1 LSSASLIATISGTTE
16 RTNAGRSARFSRDV
30 AFGSSQPFS
39 TIDVEARMAPAL
51 AHVKWFADF
60 DWTSAPSTMA
70 EITTPTFWTMLA
82 LSVVVLAA
90 LVALDKR
97 IDAITGAQRLR
108 HWFETKSGFSLLVM
122 RVGAF
127 ATLLVAWQ
135 QGTLF
140 APELEVHNLWIE
152 RLQLAI
158 IVLLFWERT
167 TTLSGL
173 GLLAIWFYGAARFG
187 IFHMLDYMNVLGV
200 AYFLTV
206 RPLSN
211 KTLQA
216 SALPALYASLG
227 VSLMWLGCEKL
238 VYPQWINYLLEQ
250 NPVLTLGLD
259 RDFFRVAA
267 AFIELGLG
275 FMLILGLFGR
285 SLSITITLTFFLT
298 TMVFGKLEIIGHTL
312 VHAALIVFLFEGPGH
327 SFRPPA
333 YFHRGVPLRMAFA
346 TVNFVLAVGVML
358 LAYTANAQRA
368 AAAAASSNPLA
379 GADSTTCGAVNGHE
393 MDHPPF
399 EVPAGEAAPTL
410 AMEIVPDVVGGWNLR
425 FAVTDFRF
433 APEHAGGEHA
443 MGEGHI
449 HLHVDGRKEARVY
462 SEWFHLPALPPG
474 EHQISATLNTNDH
487 REYRRDG
494 KPIGAEANV
503 TAKP

>member
-1 LSSASLIATISGTTE
+1 MSPT
-16 RTNAGRSARFSRDV
+16 
-30 AFGSSQPFS
+30 
-39 TIDVEARMAPAL
+39 L

-60 DWTSAPSTMA
+60 DWSSAPSTLG
-70 EITTPTFWTMLA
+70 EIATPVFWAMLA
-82 LSVVVLAA
+82 LSVVVLVA

-97 IDAITGAQRLR
+97 IDALTGAQRLS

-158 IVLLFWERT
+158 IVFLFWERT

-173 GLLAIWFYGAARFG
+173 GMLGIWFYGAQRFG
-187 IFHMLDYMNVLGV
+187 VFHMLDYVNILGV

-206 RPLSN
+206 RPLTN

-216 SALPALYASLG
+216 TALPALYASLG
-227 VSLMWLGCEKL
+227 FSLMWLGCEKL
-238 VYPQWINYLLEQ
+238 VYPQWVNYLLEQ

-267 AFIELGLG
+267 AFIEIGLG
-275 FMLILGLFGR
+275 FMLILGIFGR

-327 SFRPPA
+327 AFRPPG

-346 TVNFVLAVGVML
+346 GVNFVIVVGLML
-358 LAYTANAQRA
+358 LAYTTNAQRA
-368 AAAAASSNPLA
+368 VAAVVAGGGPNAA
-379 GADSTTCGAVNGHE
+379 TCGVPAQHA
-393 MDHPPF
+393 MHHPPF
-399 EVPAGEAAPTL
+399 EVPAGEPTPTL
-410 AMEIVPDVVGGWNLR
+410 TMEATPDSVGGWNLR
-425 FAVTDFRF
+425 FTATDFRF
-433 APEHAGGEHA
+433 APEHAGGAHVA
-443 MGEGHI
+443 GEGHI
-449 HLHVDGRKEARVY
+449 HLHVDGVKEARVY
-462 SEWFHLPALPPG
+462 SEWFHLPALPAG
-474 EHQISATLNTNDH
+474 EHLISATLNTNDH
-487 REYRRDG
+487 REYQVGG
-494 KPIGAEANV
+494 KAVGDEAAV
-503 TAKP
+503 VGK

>member
-1 LSSASLIATISGTTE
+1 MSPT
-16 RTNAGRSARFSRDV
+16 
-30 AFGSSQPFS
+30 
-39 TIDVEARMAPAL
+39 L

-60 DWTSAPSTMA
+60 DWSSAPNTLG
-70 EITTPTFWTMLA
+70 EIATPVFWAMLA
-82 LSVVVLAA
+82 LSVVVLVA

-97 IDAITGAQRLR
+97 IDAFTGAQRLS

-158 IVLLFWERT
+158 IVFLFWERT

-173 GLLAIWFYGAARFG
+173 GMLGLWFYGAQRFG
-187 IFHMLDYMNVLGV
+187 VFHMFDYFNILGV

-206 RPLSN
+206 RPLAN

-216 SALPALYASLG
+216 TALPALYASLG
-227 VSLMWLGCEKL
+227 FSLMWLGCEKF
-238 VYPQWINYLLEQ
+238 VYPQWVNYLLEQ

-267 AFIELGLG
+267 AFIEIGLG
-275 FMLILGLFGR
+275 FMLILGIFGR

-327 SFRPPA
+327 AFRPPG
-333 YFHRGVPLRMAFA
+333 YFHRGLPLRMAFA
-346 TVNFVLAVGVML
+346 GVNFVIVVGLML
-358 LAYTANAQRA
+358 LAYTTNAQRA
-368 AAAAASSNPLA
+368 VAAVVAAGEGGPNAA
-379 GADSTTCGAVNGHE
+379 TCGVPSAGHG
-393 MDHPPF
+393 MHHPPF
-399 EVPAGEAAPTL
+399 EIPPGEPTPTL
-410 AMEIVPDVVGGWNLR
+410 AIEATPDSMGGWNLR
-425 FAVTDFRF
+425 FATTDFRF
-433 APEHAGGEHA
+433 APEHAGGAHVA
-443 MGEGHI
+443 GEGHI
-449 HLHVDGRKEARVY
+449 HLHVDGVKEARVY
-462 SEWFHLPALPPG
+462 GEWFHLPALPPG
-474 EHQISATLNTNDH
+474 EHLISATLNTNDH
-487 REYRRDG
+487 REYQAGG
-494 KPIGAEANV
+494 KAAGAEASV
-503 TAKP
+503 TGK